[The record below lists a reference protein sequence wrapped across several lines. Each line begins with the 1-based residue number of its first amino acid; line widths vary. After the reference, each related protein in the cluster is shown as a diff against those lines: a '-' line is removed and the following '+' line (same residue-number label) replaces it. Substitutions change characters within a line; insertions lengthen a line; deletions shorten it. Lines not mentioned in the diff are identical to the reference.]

1 MNAVHSP
8 QTLHAALRANIPP
21 IFRFQPAIEA
31 VAAPEG
37 MQALHIA
44 RLGDRIEALQ
54 ASLRHELAK
63 NDRQC
68 ELMKQA
74 AETISS
80 LRARLTAKMPDYIDV
95 VRSVP
100 LDGDEFL
107 CGFILDGASLH
118 LEVMYAIGAVNVSSF
133 DSDCMARQLERKAE
147 EMIEQEKR
155 DAAYNKGA
163 DQHEFSLAFGG

>member
-21 IFRFQPAIEA
+21 VFQFQPVIEA
-31 VAAPEG
+31 VAAPES

-54 ASLRHELAK
+54 ASLRHELSK

-95 VRSVP
+95 VQTVFI
-100 LDGDEFL
+100 DGDEFL
-107 CGFILDGASLH
+107 CGFITDNGSLH
-118 LEVMYAIGAVNVSSF
+118 LEKMFAIGAVDVGSF
-133 DSDCMARQLERKAE
+133 DSDCMARMAKREAERQ
-147 EMIEQEKR
+147 IEGER
-155 DAAYNKGA
+155 GDAAYNQGA
-163 DQHEFSLAFGG
+163 DRHEFNLAFGG